1 MYQIL
6 TPRSFALLAS
16 SLVVATGL
24 AQAPSPTCRTFTA
37 EEVRTVSGA
46 AAGTISQTCRFDV
59 PTTSRICTL
68 RTRLSNTSF
77 DLSYTDKYD
86 SVADFVDE
94 IRIVPPISRIQSQ
107 TRRYTSGSGPNAQIA
122 YEYDAA
128 RRQTRLSTNMGGNL
142 LVTTYSAW
150 DPLGRPT
157 VATVSSRASTIN
169 LQYKYDDA
177 LRTMTTTGPAG
188 VQVDT
193 YDADGNMIREESTD
207 GSGKTIYAFKINKTE
222 KICK

>member
-1 MYQIL
+1 MV
-6 TPRSFALLAS
+6 T
-16 SLVVATGL
+16 TGL
-24 AQAPSPTCRTFTA
+24 AQAPSPQCRTFTA

-59 PTTSRICTL
+59 PTTSRICTM
-68 RTRLSNTSF
+68 RTRLKHTSF
-77 DLSYTDKYD
+77 DLSYTDKYS

-107 TRRYTSGSGPNAQIA
+107 TRRYTSGSGPNAEIA
-122 YEYDAA
+122 YEYDGAG
-128 RRQTRLSTNMGGNL
+128 RQTRLSTNMSGNL

-157 VATVSSRASTIN
+157 VATVSSRAPTIN

-177 LRTMTTTGPAG
+177 LRTMTTTNPAG
-188 VQVDT
+188 IQVST
-193 YDADGNMIREESTD
+193 YDSDGNMIREESTD
-207 GSGKTIYAFKINKTE
+207 GGGKTTSAFKINKTE
-222 KICK
+222 KVCK